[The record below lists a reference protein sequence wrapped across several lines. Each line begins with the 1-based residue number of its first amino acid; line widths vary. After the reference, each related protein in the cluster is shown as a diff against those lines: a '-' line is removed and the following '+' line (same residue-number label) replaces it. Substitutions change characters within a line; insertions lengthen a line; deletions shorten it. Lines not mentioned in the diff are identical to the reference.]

1 MDGMMSKS
9 LMEVGITDSG
19 PNNRQTACYYDRFF
33 FFFWL
38 VDSPVDCRFTREV
51 GLTLCQ
57 AAGVYHMSCLR
68 IFQTDIL
75 WINLTLDDRFFLSAP
90 VLNQRSASCF

>member
-1 MDGMMSKS
+1 MDGMMLKS

-33 FFFWL
+33 FFWL

-51 GLTLCQ
+51 GFNLVPSRRC
-57 AAGVYHMSCLR
+57 VSHVMSAYFPNR
-68 IFQTDIL
+68 YP
-75 WINLTLDDRFFLSAP
+75 LDKP
-90 VLNQRSASCF
+90 NPG